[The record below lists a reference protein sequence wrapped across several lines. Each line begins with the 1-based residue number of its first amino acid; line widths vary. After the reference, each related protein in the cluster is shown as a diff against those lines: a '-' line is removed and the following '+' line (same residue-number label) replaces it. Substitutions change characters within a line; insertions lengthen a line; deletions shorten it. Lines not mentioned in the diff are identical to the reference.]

1 MKEHEHGGEEGDFE
15 YDHEAFLGDQAEE
28 FDELSPGSNTFFQV
42 STSLFT
48 FLSFLVPGNTFSFPC
63 KLFFFFYLF
72 YSYYL
77 FSFYLVSMD
86 LYHFTE

>member
-63 KLFFFFYLF
+63 KLFF
-72 YSYYL
+72 SS
-77 FSFYLVSMD
+77 FSFIRIIYFPSI
-86 LYHFTE
+86 

>member
-63 KLFFFFYLF
+63 KLFFLLSLLF
-72 YSYYL
+72 VLFIFLL
-77 FSFYLVSMD
+77 FSFYGSLS
-86 LYHFTE
+86 LY